1 MKSLLNLLNTTP
13 KSVIVSMSAVAVLFL
28 GFVDY
33 LLGPEISFSIFYL
46 FPIAIVSWFVGFKT
60 GIVLSLISA
69 IGWLLADLLA
79 GHVYSSAPIPYWNA
93 LMRFGLFFIISW
105 LLTEVQRYLEVIH
118 KRRVQVVQE
127 RATTQTLQKLTTL
140 LAENITAQNSEII
153 KWVEE
158 RRQNDQ
164 KVPEQVEKASNI
176 IGSSLHVLT
185 EMSFLAPYGKESDN
199 GRTDYIETLKEKM
212 EEIKQQYD
220 QKPTAEIEQE
230 H

>member
-1 MKSLLNLLNTTP
+1 MKGLLRTLNGTP
-13 KSVIVSMSAVAVLFL
+13 QSVIIFMSIVVVIFL

-60 GIVLSLISA
+60 GIVLSIVSA
-69 IGWLLADLLA
+69 AGWLVADLLA

-93 LMRFGLFFIISW
+93 LMRFGLFFIIAW
-105 LLTEVQRYLEVIH
+105 LLTEVQRYLNVLH
-118 KRRVQVVQE
+118 KRKLQVVQE

-158 RRQNDQ
+158 RRQKDQ
-164 KVPEQVEKASNI
+164 KVPEEVEKASNI

-185 EMSFLAPYGKESDN
+185 EMSFLAPYSGN
-199 GRTDYIETLKEKM
+199 GQEDYINTLKRKM
-212 EEIKQQYD
+212 EEIKEQYD
-220 QKPTAEIEQE
+220 QKSTDEILQE
-230 H
+230 E